1 MQVAGRVR
9 CHKSRPELLSDD
21 VCSKRLGMKWLGM
34 LQGVHPG
41 RLVVNKPDIPL
52 PMHRGRKM
60 TCSSPESCSTHAD
73 VGKSAHSGDSDC
85 R

>member
-1 MQVAGRVR
+1 
-9 CHKSRPELLSDD
+9 
-21 VCSKRLGMKWLGM
+21 M

-52 PMHRGRKM
+52 PTHRSRRV
-60 TCSSPESCSTHAD
+60 TCSSPESCCSAHAD
-73 VGKSAHSGDSDC
+73 LGKSAHTGDSDC